1 MGERRPEVKCLR
13 AINPVLTTAGFGA
26 PMPARVPKSSPV
38 ARSALAFETRR
49 LAEAIVRLRAVLE
62 LQHEEVARLEAR
74 LYLETPGR
82 QAAPRLM
89 ALKRLGTRS

>member
-1 MGERRPEVKCLR
+1 MGEGAPEVKCLR
-13 AINPVLTTAGFGA
+13 GVNPALTTAGFGA
-26 PMPARVPKSSPV
+26 PMVGRVPESNPV
-38 ARSALAFETRR
+38 VRSALAFETRR

-89 ALKRLGTRS
+89 ALKHLGTRS